1 MRVSKRVR
9 AQLNNIFFGL
19 LHGTH
24 HGPRSCNYPG
34 TSKADFCSPRVF
46 RISWPLSLMGPTIEA
61 LTRDFSPAHRPL
73 FSGFLGLRASV
84 VWFALSVV
92 AFMYGQFPFPFVICP
107 MEFRN
112 LLNSTLQIS
121 TTHPVSSNLTPS
133 PLGSAWVRNHRGLK
147 SAGLGQNSSVPL
159 SEFSSRP
166 FWDLHVIV
174 RILSRPSWFPSG
186 AGIWDAS
193 HFRFLDSRCKSRVGD
208 GQEMTSFPVS
218 DSDFPILGANPGS
231 VKGRRLHHS
240 RFRILI
246 SRFPV
251 QNRPSP
257 HGVSGE
263 FISRFLIPL
272 SIGT

>member
-1 MRVSKRVR
+1 MSRILLANSNR
-9 AQLNNIFFGL
+9 AFQI
-19 LHGTH
+19 
-24 HGPRSCNYPG
+24 P
-34 TSKADFCSPRVF
+34 VF
-46 RISWPLSLMGPTIEA
+46 RSQNMRGRIQRCLRLPIS
-61 LTRDFSPAHRPL
+61 RDKTGGRGRIFLATGFSIL
-73 FSGFLGLRASV
+73 VS
-84 VWFALSVV
+84 
-92 AFMYGQFPFPFVICP
+92 AF
-107 MEFRN
+107 E
-112 LLNSTLQIS
+112 
-121 TTHPVSSNLTPS
+121 
-133 PLGSAWVRNHRGLK
+133 
-147 SAGLGQNSSVPL
+147 
-159 SEFSSRP
+159 
-166 FWDLHVIV
+166 
-174 RILSRPSWFPSG
+174 FPSG